1 MNLQNGQYDIPKILK
16 YVLVTSGAIT
26 LASMAFVSS
35 KPTPKQE
42 ATGNKIHLKAEM
54 SARNVQIVQ
63 NYLNE
68 YHKTNL
74 PTNGTYDKATEEEV
88 IKRFKTFKNAFI
100 ASVIALTPKLMHE
113 GMSFTE
119 ALTHI
124 TTANILTSPT
134 PTQVAG
140 LGLLFA

>member
-1 MNLQNGQYDIPKILK
+1 MKIQNGEYDIPEILK

-35 KPTPKQE
+35 KPAPKQE
-42 ATGNKIHLKAEM
+42 ATGNKIHLKADM
-54 SARNVQIVQ
+54 SVRNIQIVQ
-63 NYLNE
+63 HYLNE
-68 YHKTNL
+68 YHKANL

-100 ASVIALTPKLMHE
+100 VSVTALISKLMRE

-119 ALTHI
+119 AITHI
-124 TTANILTSPT
+124 STADVLPSPT